1 LTLTKLYSISTASV
15 QLIIRLFHTAWILTS
30 ILLSL
35 TSQVQQILAA
45 LVIIPKYRIRPT
57 ERAPIITARAVLVII
72 TRITIIER
80 MLVALEYKK
89 GSKDGYY
96 RLY

>member
-1 LTLTKLYSISTASV
+1 MAGV
-15 QLIIRLFHTAWILTS
+15 
-30 ILLSL
+30 
-35 TSQVQQILAA
+35 V
-45 LVIIPKYRIRPT
+45 P
-57 ERAPIITARAVLVII
+57 VII
-72 TRITIIER
+72 TRIIIIER